1 MKFKKKLL
9 IFCPSIEEGGVEKNL
24 INITNSL
31 SNFYDISLITANFN
45 KRKFFSKKVKFIS
58 PKSNLFNDKNR
69 FLKSLISSFLYIKNY
84 SSRNIVLSFQANI
97 LAIVLSKV
105 FLNKIIIRS
114 NTAPS
119 RYITNIFKK
128 IIFSLFF
135 KLADRI
141 IVNSNEFNK
150 EFNKFFNIKP
160 TTIYNP
166 IENVSFLKKK
176 ANEKISFKFFE
187 KSKDILKIV
196 SVGRLVDQKDHMTI
210 LRAINEIKKKRKM
223 KLCLIGKGVMKKKL
237 EKFIKSNQLSK
248 IVKLV
253 GYKKNI
259 YPFLKKSDLFILS
272 SIYEGLPNTL
282 IEALTFGLKI
292 LSSDCK
298 TGPKEILNKKSYG
311 KLYKVGDYKKLSK
324 LILITKKRSKNNFIE
339 DKRFNFENNLQ
350 KYKNVIM
357 QV

>member
-31 SNFYDISLITANFN
+31 SNFFDISLITANFN
-45 KRKFFSKKVKFIS
+45 KKKFFSRKVKFIS
-58 PKSNLFNDKNR
+58 PRNNFFNNKSR
-69 FLKSLISSFLYIKNY
+69 FLKSIVSSFLYIKNY
-84 SSRNIVLSFQANI
+84 SSKNIVLSFQANI
-97 LAIVLSKV
+97 LAIILSKM
-105 FLNKIIIRS
+105 FSNKIIIRS

-119 RYITNIFKK
+119 RYITNIYKK
-128 IIFSLFF
+128 IIFTLFF
-135 KLADRI
+135 KLADKI

-150 EFNKFFNIKP
+150 EFFKFFNIKP

-166 IENVSFLKKK
+166 IENLSFLKRK
-176 ANEKISFKFFE
+176 ANKKVSFHFFD
-187 KSKDILKIV
+187 KSKDVLKIV
-196 SVGRLVDQKDHMTI
+196 SIGRLVDQKDQMTI
-210 LRAINEIKKKRKM
+210 LKAINEIKKKKKM
-223 KLCLIGKGVMKKKL
+223 KLCLIGKGIMKNKL
-237 EKFIKSNQLSK
+237 EKFIKLNQLSK

-298 TGPKEILNKKSYG
+298 TGPSEILNKKRYG

-324 LILITKKRSKNNFIE
+324 LIVHWQ
-339 DKRFNFENNLQ
+339 NLGVLN
-350 KYKNVIM
+350 KPTTHLK
-357 QV
+357 